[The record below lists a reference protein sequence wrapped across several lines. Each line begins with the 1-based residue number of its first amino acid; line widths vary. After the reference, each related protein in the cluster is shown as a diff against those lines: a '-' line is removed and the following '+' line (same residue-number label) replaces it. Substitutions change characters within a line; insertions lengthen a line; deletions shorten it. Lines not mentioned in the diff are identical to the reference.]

1 MLIFLAILEG
11 NAGDHVALI
20 KGLAFS
26 ILIAYGA
33 FFLTWLTI
41 DAVLP
46 VIVLGT
52 TIFGFGG
59 LILTIA
65 VVVFFITGSLFTRL
79 NEDHTKTEN
88 VTGHEIRRDGMQV
101 WANGFWIA
109 FFCILWFL
117 TDIQLLLG
125 AAFAVV
131 AVATADTWAT
141 EVGIRNPGRTI
152 DLRSRNSVAPGSDG
166 GVSLKGT
173 LFSFLGALLIGFFA
187 SQAIAG
193 STLWILFSVT
203 IGGFLGCF
211 IDSYIGA
218 RYQGDQKN
226 VPPGSIWSK
235 LDNEKQNSLVNWLS
249 TGSGGIITLLLL
261 LIL

>member
-11 NAGDHVALI
+11 NSGDHVSLM

-52 TIFGFGG
+52 TIYGFGG

-65 VVVFFITGSLFTRL
+65 VIVFFITGSLFTRL
-79 NEDHTKTEN
+79 NEDHTTTQS
-88 VTGHEIRRDGMQV
+88 VAGHEIRRDGVQV

-117 TDIQLLLG
+117 SEIDIMLG
-125 AAFAVV
+125 AAFGVV

-141 EVGIRNPGRTI
+141 EVGIRNPGHTI
-152 DLRSRNSVAPGSDG
+152 DLKTRKTVPPGTDG
-166 GVSLKGT
+166 GVSFKGT
-173 LFSFLGALLIGFFA
+173 FFSFLGALLIGFFA
-187 SQAIAG
+187 SQGVAG

-203 IGGFLGCF
+203 LGGFLGCL

-218 RYQGDQKN
+218 VYQRNPKSLPSD
-226 VPPGSIWSK
+226 SLWLK
-235 LDNEKQNSLVNWLS
+235 LDNDKQNSLVNWLS

-261 LIL
+261 LII